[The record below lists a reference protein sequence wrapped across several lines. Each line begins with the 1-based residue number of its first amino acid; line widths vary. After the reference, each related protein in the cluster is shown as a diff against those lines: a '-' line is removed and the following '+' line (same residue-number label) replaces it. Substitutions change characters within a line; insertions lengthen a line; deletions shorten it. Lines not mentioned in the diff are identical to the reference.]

1 MNSVGMT
8 VIVRENSQPTPM
20 EAIRGPF
27 TVDNR
32 QLIVYYV
39 DSNNLMSI
47 NHNIP
52 NSAAVSYHCIYQ

>member
-1 MNSVGMT
+1 MNSMGMT
-8 VIVRENSQPTPM
+8 VIVRENSQPVPM

-39 DSNNLMSI
+39 DSDNLMSI
-47 NHNIP
+47 SRNIL
-52 NSAAVSYHCIYQ
+52 NSAEVS